1 MFVCVCVSLAS
12 SSHLPIKDCA
22 DAESYCANTILA
34 IMKSKESCFILY
46 LILMGLLVVHQNTH
60 CAYCATLKQAHPQ
73 TAAHT
78 HTHWP
83 THGRSHVRRSIHRC
97 WCLKGH
103 NNNIV
108 KSRAAHECR
117 RTFAFHEPI
126 YRIAEHCPNCFPT
139 ALSNAYFSY
148 TFLLLSTKISL
159 TAMSIS
165 SSSNR
170 VISVFIS
177 LIASV
182 EMRWA
187 RRWQCRMAILIQN
200 GAAHERWPAGVSA
213 ART

>member
-126 YRIAEHCPNCFPT
+126 YRIAEHTAQIVFP
-139 ALSNAYFSY
+139 
-148 TFLLLSTKISL
+148 LLFPMHIFHILFCCCLPKFPSRPWASL
-159 TAMSIS
+159 
-165 SSSNR
+165 R
-170 VISVFIS
+170 P
-177 LIASV
+177 LI
-182 EMRWA
+182 E
-187 RRWQCRMAILIQN
+187 
-200 GAAHERWPAGVSA
+200 
-213 ART
+213 